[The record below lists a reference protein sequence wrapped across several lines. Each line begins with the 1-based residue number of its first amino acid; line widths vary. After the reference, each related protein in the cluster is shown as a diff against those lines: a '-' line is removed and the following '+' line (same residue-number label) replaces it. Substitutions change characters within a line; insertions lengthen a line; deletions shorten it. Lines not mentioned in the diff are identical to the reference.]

1 MMRAFECNIKGREWS
16 TTVYGETR
24 GQAKYRYLLHVRDA
38 WPDISFK
45 DLTCHALKPSEA
57 FRSSPGFLEVA
68 RRRGVPFARVGM
80 KVTVEGHPGVIVGHN
95 DSSNFDVYFTGGPH
109 SGTVGNCHPGW
120 KFEFSPMSVG
130 GAS

>member
-1 MMRAFECNIKGREWS
+1 MRTYECNVKGREWQ
-16 TTVYGETR
+16 TTIYGETR
-24 GQAKYRYLLHVRDA
+24 GQAPYRYLMKIRDA

-45 DLTCHALKPSEA
+45 HLTCRALGRSHA
-57 FRSSPGFLEVA
+57 FHSSPAFLEVA

-80 KVTVEGHPGVIVGHN
+80 TVTVEGHPGVIVGSN
-95 DSSNFDVYFTGGPH
+95 DSLNFDVYFTDGPRR
-109 SGTVGNCHPGW
+109 GTIGNCHPGW